1 MAAAEIAF
9 YIRFVPRTNSD
20 LLGWFSEEERQKCAH
35 CGEQARVG
43 LPDALATFCLA
54 CGAITVDDVRV
65 DVGGHVPI
73 GPVPG

>member
-9 YIRFVPRTNSD
+9 YIRVMPRANSD
-20 LLGWFSEEERQKCAH
+20 LLGWFSEEERQECVH
-35 CGEQARVG
+35 CGEKARVG

-65 DVGGHVPI
+65 DVGGRIPV
-73 GPVPG
+73 GPVAG